1 MNLQLRQRGQSRHTD
16 INTKHTNPTN
26 NNEVVLSRK
35 RSFKFVAIAITFV
48 SFLGFFVVIGIKL
61 GEGFYNTFNK
71 SSDDL
76 STEWINAES
85 NIVPSLHTKL
95 AMGATMLNEGLYIL
109 EWITFHLHMGFERFY
124 LADNGSTDNTI
135 DQLES
140 FVSRGIVKILPFGG
154 DQIKTYN
161 KILRLARSD
170 GMEWLCLTDVDAF
183 VYSANNET
191 IHTNLMK
198 FNKTVGSVG
207 VSLLNFD
214 HNGYMNRTNAASVVE
229 RFTHRRKHDHAFN
242 GAFSRSSSIH
252 RINDVVSVSIHNP
265 IQMAEGKL
273 FVDVEGRPLPMGPYL
288 HGKSIISPHNGSI
301 RINHY
306 YCKSKE
312 EFQHKNARNRAWKN
326 KLSTWD
332 VRCIESWKGGVNDT
346 TILRHLPYV

>member
-1 MNLQLRQRGQSRHTD
+1 
-16 INTKHTNPTN
+16 
-26 NNEVVLSRK
+26 
-35 RSFKFVAIAITFV
+35 
-48 SFLGFFVVIGIKL
+48 
-61 GEGFYNTFNK
+61 
-71 SSDDL
+71 
-76 STEWINAES
+76 
-85 NIVPSLHTKL
+85 
-95 AMGATMLNEGLYIL
+95 
-109 EWITFHLHMGFERFY
+109 MGFERFY

-140 FVSRGIVKILPFGG
+140 FVSRGIVKIFPFGEN
-154 DQIKTYN
+154 QIKVYN
-161 KILRLARSD
+161 KILRVARSD

-191 IHTNLMK
+191 IHTNLMN

-214 HNGYMNRTNAASVVE
+214 HNGYMNRTNGSVVE

-265 IQMAEGKL
+265 AEMAEGKL
-273 FVDVEGRPLPMGPYL
+273 FVDVEGRPLPIGPYL

-312 EFQHKNARNRAWKN
+312 EFEHKNARNRAWKK